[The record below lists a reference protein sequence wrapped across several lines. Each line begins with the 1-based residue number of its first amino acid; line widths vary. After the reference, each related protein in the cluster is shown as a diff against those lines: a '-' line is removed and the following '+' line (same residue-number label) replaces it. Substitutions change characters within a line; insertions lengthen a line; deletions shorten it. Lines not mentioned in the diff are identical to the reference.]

1 MSYILYSHPNQY
13 LYIEGT
19 KIMEQHVLPDFGGRR
34 TGGDR
39 RVLFTKMPFESER
52 RSGEDRRHGIERRL
66 EARFMTGAIKDL
78 NTIKFEKPSTL
89 GKLLKVKKNKV

>member
-1 MSYILYSHPNQY
+1 
-13 LYIEGT
+13 
-19 KIMEQHVLPDFGGRR
+19 MEQQVLPDCGGRR

-39 RVLFTKMPFESER
+39 RILLTEMPFESER

-66 EARFMTGAIKDL
+66 EARFMTGVIKNL

-89 GKLLKVKKNKV
+89 GKLLKDKKKKV

>member
-1 MSYILYSHPNQY
+1 
-13 LYIEGT
+13 
-19 KIMEQHVLPDFGGRR
+19 MEQHVLPDCGGRR

-39 RVLFTKMPFESER
+39 RLLFTKMPFESER

-66 EARFMTGAIKDL
+66 EARFMTGAIKNI

-89 GKLLKVKKNKV
+89 GKLLMDKKKKV